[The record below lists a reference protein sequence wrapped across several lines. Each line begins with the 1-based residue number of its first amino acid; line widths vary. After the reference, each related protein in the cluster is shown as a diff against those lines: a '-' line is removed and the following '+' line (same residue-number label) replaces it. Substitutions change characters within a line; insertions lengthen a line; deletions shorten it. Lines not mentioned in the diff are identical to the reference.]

1 VLGGALG
8 RVDHLLGELLLLLAA
23 ERYAGVR
30 VDAQLGAAA
39 VHVVRGEQTERVA
52 EMVNALTEAGYE
64 VVVPHDCVSC
74 RWNPRSSLDGCI
86 QKPWEAR
93 GQASRGFESG
103 RRSVRVNCDGR

>member
-8 RVDHLLGELLLLLAA
+8 RVDHLLGELLLLAA

-52 EMVNALTEAGYE
+52 EMVNAL
-64 VVVPHDCVSC
+64 H
-74 RWNPRSSLDGCI
+74 
-86 QKPWEAR
+86 R
-93 GQASRGFESG
+93 GGLRG
-103 RRSVRVNCDGR
+103 RRCP